1 MRSRQITVDA
11 EVWTDE
17 VLDEIDLDELIE
29 YVEDKGYK
37 VYEEYVPIS
46 SPSTDMFG
54 EYFPPLKRIG
64 YTKDELYRHLCDICD
79 CGYYESKDSLLNKL
93 KDMI

>member
-11 EVWTDE
+11 EVWIDE

-37 VYEEYVPIS
+37 VY
-46 SPSTDMFG
+46 G
-54 EYFPPLKRIG
+54 EYAPIPSSSRDMLGEFFPPLKRIG
-64 YTKDELYRHLCDICD
+64 YTKDDLYRHLCDIVEV
-79 CGYYESKDSLLNKL
+79 GYCTPKDQVIEKL
-93 KDMI
+93 RTLF